1 MSGASTN
8 KNLEIEFLRGV
19 AVLFTVLSHL
29 PILLPF
35 YDPLFTR
42 IYFTEANPW
51 TGVDLF
57 FCISGYV
64 VSKAYMDVF
73 DRHRQQGLYW
83 LAVQSFFIRRAFR
96 LLPTAWLWALIGL
109 ICSIFFNRTGVFAT
123 WLDNVR
129 SITVILTFCGNLAN
143 QYGMLLHPNSV
154 YWSLALEEQFY
165 VLFPIF
171 LLLTSSSSSR
181 WRWRLLLLLIAAQFF
196 IGRNPF
202 GSLAEGMAYSFRLD
216 AIMWGVLI
224 YIFSRS
230 ALYHHFEPVF
240 LRSKLVGFS
249 VAAVLFY
256 LLVAIPGQLIK
267 VPISVGMIA
276 VVTALLVFIAS
287 FNKGYIVKTP
297 IVSSVMVWLGARSYG
312 VYLIHIFTYRFI
324 FEAFSR
330 YTNHFQ
336 IPLDAT
342 FTKPLVASSVVLIL
356 ILAELNYRLVEAPL
370 RNFGARIARD
380 RGARIMAAPLSAEQ

>member
-1 MSGASTN
+1 MSAATKN
-8 KNLEIEFLRGV
+8 KNLEIEFLRGM
-19 AVLFTVLSHL
+19 AVLLTALSHL

-35 YDPLFTR
+35 YDGLFTR
-42 IYFTEANPW
+42 IYFTEFNPW

-73 DRHRQQGLYW
+73 DQRRQQGLYW
-83 LAVQSFFIRRAFR
+83 LAVQNFFIRRVYR
-96 LLPTAWLWALIGL
+96 LLPTAWLWAILGL

-129 SITVILTFCGNLAN
+129 SITAIVTFCGNLAN
-143 QYGMLLHPNSV
+143 QYGMLLRPNSI

-171 LLLTSSSSSR
+171 LFMISSVR
-181 WRWRLLLLLIAAQFF
+181 MRWRLLLLLIAAQFF

-202 GSLAEGMAYSFRLD
+202 GSPSEGMAYSFRLD

-230 ALYHHFEPVF
+230 PLYRHFEPLF
-240 LRSKLVGFS
+240 LRSKPAACF
-249 VAAVLFY
+249 VALVLFY

-276 VVTALLVFIAS
+276 IVTALLVFMAS
-287 FNKGYIVKTP
+287 FNKGYVVRLP
-297 IVSSVMVWLGARSYG
+297 IISPLMVWLGARSYG
-312 VYLIHIFTYRFI
+312 VYLIHIFTYRLV
-324 FEAFSR
+324 FEAFFR
-330 YTNHFQ
+330 YTNGLQ
-336 IPLDAT
+336 VPLDAS
-342 FTKPLVASSVVLIL
+342 FTAPLVVSSIVLTL
-356 ILAELNYRLVEAPL
+356 FLAELNYRLVETPL
-370 RNFGARIARD
+370 RNLGVAITKRREAQTLE
-380 RGARIMAAPLSAEQ
+380 ALPSAPV

>member
-19 AVLFTVLSHL
+19 AVLLTMFTHL

-35 YDPLFTR
+35 YDPIFMR
-42 IYFTEANPW
+42 IFFTEMHPW

-64 VSKAYMDVF
+64 VSKAYMDIF
-73 DRHRQQGLYW
+73 DRHRHQGLYW
-83 LAVQSFFIRRAFR
+83 LAVQNFFIRRVYR
-96 LLPTAWLWALIGL
+96 LLPTAWLWAIFGL

-129 SITVILTFCGNLAN
+129 SITAIVTFCGNLAN

-165 VLFPIF
+165 ILFPVF
-171 LLLTSSSSSR
+171 LFMISSMRS
-181 WRWRLLLLLIAAQFF
+181 RWRLLLLLVAAQFF
-196 IGRNPF
+196 VSRDPF
-202 GSLAEGMAYSFRLD
+202 GSPLAGMAYSFRLD

-230 ALYHHFEPVF
+230 PLYRHFEPVF
-240 LRSKLVGFS
+240 LRSKFAAFFI
-249 VAAVLFY
+249 AAVLFY

-276 VVTALLVFIAS
+276 IVTALLVFMAS
-287 FNKGYIVKTP
+287 FNKGYIVRLP
-297 IVSSVMVWLGARSYG
+297 IISPIMVWLGGRSYG
-312 VYLIHIFTYRFI
+312 VYLIHIFTYRLM

-330 YTNHFQ
+330 YAIRRQ
-336 IPLDAT
+336 VPLDAT
-342 FTKPLVASSVVLIL
+342 FTKPLVLSSIVLIL
-356 ILAELNYRLVEAPL
+356 ILAELNYRLIETPL
-370 RNFGARIARD
+370 RNLGAEIAR
-380 RGARIMAAPLSAEQ
+380 RRARRIETSLPAEH

>member
-1 MSGASTN
+1 MAGTSTN
-8 KNLEIEFLRGV
+8 KNQEIEFLRGV
-19 AVLFTVLSHL
+19 AVLLTALSHL

-35 YDPLFTR
+35 HDALFTR

-73 DRHRQQGLYW
+73 DQHRQQGLYW
-83 LAVQSFFIRRAFR
+83 LAVQNFFIRRVYR
-96 LLPTAWLWALIGL
+96 LLPTAWLWAIIGL

-129 SITVILTFCGNLAN
+129 SITAIVTFCGNLAN

-165 VLFPIF
+165 VLFPVF
-171 LLLTSSSSSR
+171 LFMISSVR
-181 WRWRLLLLLIAAQFF
+181 LRWRLLLLLIAAQFF
-196 IGRNPF
+196 ISRDPF
-202 GSLAEGMAYSFRLD
+202 GSLVSGMAYSFRLD

-230 ALYHHFEPVF
+230 PLYRHFEPVF
-240 LRSKLVGFS
+240 LRSKLAGCC
-249 VAAVLFY
+249 VAAILFY

-276 VVTALLVFIAS
+276 IVTALLVFMAS
-287 FNKGYIVKTP
+287 FNKGYMVRLP
-297 IVSSVMVWLGARSYG
+297 IISPVMVWLGGRSYG
-312 VYLIHIFTYRFI
+312 VYLIHIFTYRLM

-330 YTNHFQ
+330 YTTRLQ
-336 IPLDAT
+336 VPLDAT
-342 FTKPLVASSVVLIL
+342 FTKPLVVSSIVLIL

-370 RNFGARIARD
+370 RNLGSEIARR
-380 RGARIMAAPLSAEQ
+380 RGRRIMDSSLPAAH